1 MTSLHFVLILLAF
14 LLLLAEAL
22 CICTPRV
29 KLGWLG
35 LALWMLAVLLGTS
48 AR

>member
-22 CICTPRV
+22 CICTSRV

-35 LALWMLAVLLGTS
+35 LALWMLSILIGTR
-48 AR
+48 AM